1 MAPNPDALYRFATQR
16 FRQPGRWL
24 RIAVAILLLASG
36 VGGCEPKEP
45 VLPSE
50 ETQPA
55 RNVSSSN
62 VSNASGPAVAD
73 SPRIVAFGNS
83 LTAGLGVSPD
93 QSYPAQLQRRL
104 REAGYH
110 HEVINAGVSG
120 DTTTGGL
127 RRLAWILKSRPSMVI
142 LELGA
147 NDGLRGQPLSLMA
160 SNLTE
165 IIERLQEA
173 GVEVVL
179 AGMKIPPNYGLAYTT
194 GFASTF
200 ERLAQDH
207 SVTLIPFFLE
217 GVAARKELN
226 QADGIHPTAEGYR
239 IVAQTVFDVIE
250 PLLKKESPLSHP
262 R

>member
-1 MAPNPDALYRFATQR
+1 MFSTSS
-16 FRQPGRWL
+16 
-24 RIAVAILLLASG
+24 ASG
-36 VGGCEPKEP
+36 QVRAEP
-45 VLPSE
+45 
-50 ETQPA
+50 
-55 RNVSSSN
+55 
-62 VSNASGPAVAD
+62 
-73 SPRIVAFGNS
+73 PRIVAFGNS

-110 HEVINAGVSG
+110 YDVINAGVSG

-127 RRLAWILKSRPSMVI
+127 RRLAWILKSRPSVVI

-147 NDGLRGQPLSLMA
+147 NDGLRGQPPSRMG

-165 IIERLQEA
+165 IIDGLQEA

-179 AGMKIPPNYGLAYTT
+179 AGIQIPPNYGLAYTT
-194 GFASTF
+194 GFASVF

-250 PLLKKESPLSHP
+250 PLLKKESPLSQP

>member
-1 MAPNPDALYRFATQR
+1 MAQDLHVIHCFTTRR
-16 FRQPGRWL
+16 FRQSKRWL
-24 RIAVAILLLASG
+24 WTAIGILLLVAG
-36 VGGCEPKEP
+36 VGGRDSKDPA
-45 VLPSE
+45 LATA

-55 RNVSSSN
+55 RNVTSSGGTN
-62 VSNASGPAVAD
+62 GPDRVVTKPAQ
-73 SPRIVAFGNS
+73 IVAFGNS

-93 QSYPAQLQRRL
+93 QSYPAQLERRL
-104 REAGYH
+104 RKAGYH

-127 RRLAWILKSRPSMVI
+127 RRLDWILKSRPSMVI

-160 SNLTE
+160 SNLAK
-165 IIERLQEA
+165 IIDGLGEA

-179 AGMKIPPNYGLAYTT
+179 AGMQIPPNYGLDYTT
-194 GFASTF
+194 GFASLF
-200 ERLAQDH
+200 EQLARDH

-217 GVAARKELN
+217 GVATRKELN

-239 IVAQTVFDVIE
+239 IVSQTVFDVIE
-250 PLLKKESPLSHP
+250 PLLKKERPLSRP
-262 R
+262 